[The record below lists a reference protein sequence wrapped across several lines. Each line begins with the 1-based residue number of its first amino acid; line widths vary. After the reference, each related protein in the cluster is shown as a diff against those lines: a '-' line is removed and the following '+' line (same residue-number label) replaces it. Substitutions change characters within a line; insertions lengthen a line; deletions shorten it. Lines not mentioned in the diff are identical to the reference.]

1 MNLVRLLALL
11 IYTYGA
17 FSFGAILILWLA
29 QMGRIRWGGKA
40 IQSCAWKPR
49 SDLVG
54 GALTFLSFSWF
65 VCCLL
70 LVLIQLDPKIRAYP
84 IMTVLFV
91 QVFLFPPLIAHTT
104 YIEVKSSADAAIPR
118 VWRWALVALY
128 AGCLS
133 VMSYSLLGFYDVI
146 SLPHERVGTI
156 SGVSMGIFFSLAGVY
171 SVLAI
176 SRYSRKPT
184 TPKERSS
191 RRWWLGL
198 FISLFLMGLPI
209 ILINLGW
216 LGFGELVEVGLRSLP
231 LAFLFAGTYFG
242 NRFEFFD
249 VFIKRGLALLVS
261 IILLTIYFVLV
272 PPSLE
277 GLPLAWARPWVYA
290 LTLLPLVMGLPWI
303 YGKLS
308 AWLDHVWLGRQFRTV
323 EAVKH
328 FLSGIQSAISQEDL
342 VREAETR
349 IGEIFHASVR
359 IQLREAVA
367 REALSE
373 AVLNIPVPGSDGPA
387 GSLHL
392 GPRANQ
398 IPYFGQDVIL
408 LESLSEVFASILENV
423 RLQARKQEQEQ
434 REKELSLHASRSE
447 LKALRAQ
454 INPHFLFNAL
464 NAIAGLIPKDPERAD
479 RAVEQLAEVF
489 RYTLRRS
496 ESEWTR
502 LGDEMEAIRAYLDL
516 EQARFGQRLQCRVAV
531 EPAVEDARIPTLV
544 VQTLVENAVK
554 HGVAAI
560 RGPGHIEVEARLQG
574 EFVAIQVSDN
584 GPGFRPGA
592 DSQASRPGDN
602 SGFGLKNIR
611 DRLHGHYGAQA
622 SLEVSRDPGGRMTVV
637 TLKIPRATA
646 GREEGTEAGTPE
658 PVEAR
663 PTEGAAREPAKLTP

>member
-1 MNLVRLLALL
+1 MNAVRLLALL

-17 FSFGAILILWLA
+17 FSFGAIFILWLA
-29 QMGRIRWGGKA
+29 QMGRVRWGGKP
-40 IQSCAWKPR
+40 IQCCEWKQ
-49 SDLVG
+49 STDFVG
-54 GALTFLSFSWF
+54 GALTFLSFTWF

-84 IMTVLFV
+84 LMTILFV
-91 QVFLFPPLIAHTT
+91 QVFLYPPLIAHTT
-104 YIEVKSSADAAIPR
+104 YKEVRSASDSPMPPS
-118 VWRWALVALY
+118 WRWALVALY
-128 AGCLS
+128 VGCLS

-146 SLPHERVGTI
+146 ALPHERAGTI

-176 SRYSRKPT
+176 SRYSRKPRT
-184 TPKERSS
+184 TKERSS

-216 LGFGELVEVGLRSLP
+216 LGFSDLVEVGLRSLP

-261 IILLTIYFVLV
+261 IILLTAYFALV
-272 PPSLE
+272 PPRLE
-277 GLPLAWARPWVYA
+277 DLPLAWARPWVYA
-290 LTLLPLVMGLPWI
+290 LTLLPLVMGLPWL

-323 EAVKH
+323 EAVQH
-328 FLSGIQSAISQEDL
+328 FLTGIQRAVSLPDL

-349 IGEIFHASVR
+349 IGEIFQAPVR
-359 IQLREAVA
+359 IQLREAAA

-373 AVLNIPVPGSDGPA
+373 AVLNIPVRGGDGPD
-387 GSLHL
+387 GSIHL

-398 IPYFGQDVIL
+398 IPYFGQDVLL
-408 LESLSEVFASILENV
+408 LESLSEVFASMLENV

-560 RGPGHIEVEARLQG
+560 RGPGHIEVEARLHG
-574 EFVAIQVSDN
+574 EFVAIHVSDN

-592 DSQASRPGDN
+592 DTQISRPGDN

-611 DRLHGHYGAQA
+611 DRLHGHYGARA
-622 SLEVSRDPGGRMTVV
+622 SLEVSRDPGGRMTRVS
-637 TLKIPRATA
+637 LNIPRETA
-646 GREEGTEAGTPE
+646 GPDEANVARAPQSAEERPAAGALP
-658 PVEAR
+658 
-663 PTEGAAREPAKLTP
+663 GPAKLTP

>member
-1 MNLVRLLALL
+1 MNLARLLALL

-17 FSFGAILILWLA
+17 FSFGSILILWLA
-29 QMGRIRWGGKA
+29 QMGRIRWGGRVS
-40 IQSCAWKPR
+40 QDCGWKPR

-70 LVLIQLDPKIRAYP
+70 LVLIQLDPNIRAYP
-84 IMTVLFV
+84 LMTVLFV
-91 QVFLFPPLIAHTT
+91 QVFFFPPLIAHTT
-104 YIEVKSSADAAIPR
+104 YVEVKSEADAAIPR
-118 VWRWALVALY
+118 GWRWALVALY
-128 AGCLS
+128 VGCLS

-146 SLPHERVGTI
+146 SLPRERDGTI

-176 SRYSRKPT
+176 SRYSRKPS

-191 RRWWLGL
+191 RRWWLAL
-198 FISLFLMGLPI
+198 FISLFLMGIPI

-216 LGFGELVEVGLRSLP
+216 LRFGELMEVGLRSLP

-261 IILLTIYFVLV
+261 IILLTAYFVLV
-272 PPSLE
+272 PPKLE

-349 IGEIFHASVR
+349 IGEVMHAQAR
-359 IQLREAVA
+359 ILIPEAPA
-367 REALSE
+367 REALPQT
-373 AVLNIPVPGSDGPA
+373 ALQIPIGRGGDTA
-387 GSLHL
+387 GGIHL
-392 GPRANQ
+392 GPRRNQ
-398 IPYFGQDVIL
+398 VPYFSQDVIL
-408 LESLSEVFASILENV
+408 LESLSEVFAYMLENV

-502 LGDEMEAIRAYLDL
+502 LGEEMEAVRAYLDL
-516 EQARFGQRLQCRVAV
+516 EQARFGRRLQCRVAV
-531 EPAVEDARIPTLV
+531 DPAVEDARIPTLV

-560 RGPGHIEVEARLQG
+560 RGPGRIEVEADLQG
-574 EFVAIQVSDN
+574 DSVVIRVSDN
-584 GPGFRPGA
+584 GPGFRAGA
-592 DSQASRPGDN
+592 DTQSSKSGD

-611 DRLHGHYGAQA
+611 DRLHGHFGSTA
-622 SLEVSRDPGGRMTVV
+622 SLKISRDLEGSLTVV
-637 TLKIPRATA
+637 SLRLPLEAA
-646 GREEGTEAGTPE
+646 SREEGPE
-658 PVEAR
+658 TRSQGNASAR
-663 PTEGAAREPAKLTP
+663 PTERATPEPSKITS